1 MEVDALKIDL
11 LDKIE
16 HADTGQLK
24 ELYGLVINYFNST
37 QSDEEGDSLS
47 DSQKKILYK
56 SLEQADAGLGT
67 PLRKVN
73 ERLRAKY
80 GLNG

>member
-1 MEVDALKIDL
+1 MEEEALKIDL
-11 LDKIE
+11 LEKIE
-16 HADTGQLK
+16 HADTVQLK

-37 QSDEEGDSLS
+37 QSDEEDDSLS
-47 DSQKKILYK
+47 ESQKKILYK

-67 PLRKVN
+67 PLKQVN